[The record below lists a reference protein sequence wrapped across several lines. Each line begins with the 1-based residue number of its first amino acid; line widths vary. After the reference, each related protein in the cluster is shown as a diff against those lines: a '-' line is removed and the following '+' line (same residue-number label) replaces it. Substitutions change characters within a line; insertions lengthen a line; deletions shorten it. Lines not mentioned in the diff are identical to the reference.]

1 MAKLKLSTKQAIF
14 IRYEVHLIWIMILLM
29 SYPGIARA
37 DSSTEAAKYSNSC
50 TTVEVFSRTG
60 CPHCADA
67 YTYLEKLKTERPQ
80 IVVVARDVYSNP
92 ENMKRFAEFNDR
104 FKIDQYGLPS
114 FLICDHYLIGFVDE
128 KISGTFIMQMLGL
141 ANKPITNSAANEIDI
156 PFFGKV
162 GVEKVGLPMFTIVIG
177 LVDGFNPCAMWVLLI
192 LLSILVNLRDKKR
205 ILLIAG
211 TFVFI
216 SGAVY
221 FVFMAAWLNLFLII
235 GFSRTLQIII
245 GLTALLIGTVHI
257 KDYFAFKK
265 GFSLSIPDS
274 AKPSLYSRI
283 RDVIYAENL
292 IATFI
297 AIIVMAILVNL
308 IELLCT
314 AGLPAVY
321 TQVLTLQQ
329 LDSSQYYLYLLLY
342 NIAYMFDDALMVGI
356 VVFTMSKQRL
366 EEEQGRWLKLLS
378 GSVIF
383 ILGALLIL
391 RPSLLI

>member
-1 MAKLKLSTKQAIF
+1 MF
-14 IRYEVHLIWIMILLM
+14 IRYEIHLILILTLLM
-29 SYPGIARA
+29 SCSGITQA

-50 TTVEVFSRTG
+50 TTIEIFSRKG

-67 YTYLEKLKTERPQ
+67 YTYLEKLKTEHPH
-80 IVVVARDVYSNP
+80 IVVVARDVYSNSG
-92 ENMKRFAEFNDR
+92 NRIRFVEFNNR
-104 FKIDQYGLPS
+104 FKINQYGLPS
-114 FLICDHYLIGFVDE
+114 FLICDHHLIGFVDE
-128 KISGTFIMQMLGL
+128 ETSGAIIKQMLGL
-141 ANKPITNSAANEIDI
+141 ESKPNINSATNEIDM
-156 PFFGKV
+156 PLFGKV
-162 GVEKVGLPMFTIVIG
+162 SVEKVGLPAFTIAIG

-257 KDYFAFKK
+257 KDYFAYKK

-274 AKPSLYSRI
+274 AKPSLYSHI
-283 RDVIYAENL
+283 RDVIYAENI
-292 IATFI
+292 IATFV

-314 AGLPAVY
+314 AGLPAIY

-329 LDSSQYYLYLLLY
+329 LNTSQYYLYLLLY

-378 GSVIF
+378 GSIIF
-383 ILGALLIL
+383 ILGVLLIL

>member
-1 MAKLKLSTKQAIF
+1 
-14 IRYEVHLIWIMILLM
+14 M
-29 SYPGIARA
+29 SCSGITQA

-50 TTVEVFSRTG
+50 TTIEIFSRKG

-67 YTYLEKLKTERPQ
+67 YTYLEKLKTEHPH
-80 IVVVARDVYSNP
+80 IVVVARDVYSNSG
-92 ENMKRFAEFNDR
+92 NRIRFVEFNNR
-104 FKIDQYGLPS
+104 FKINQYGLPS
-114 FLICDHYLIGFVDE
+114 FLICDHHLIGFVDE
-128 KISGTFIMQMLGL
+128 ETSGAIIKQMLGL
-141 ANKPITNSAANEIDI
+141 ESKPNINSATNEIDM
-156 PFFGKV
+156 PLFGKV
-162 GVEKVGLPMFTIVIG
+162 SVEKVGLPAFTIAIG

-257 KDYFAFKK
+257 KDYFAYKK

-274 AKPSLYSRI
+274 AKPSLYSHI
-283 RDVIYAENL
+283 RDVIYAENI
-292 IATFI
+292 IATFV

-314 AGLPAVY
+314 AGLPAIY

-329 LDSSQYYLYLLLY
+329 LNTSQYYLYLLLY

-378 GSVIF
+378 GSIIF
-383 ILGALLIL
+383 ILGVLLIL

>member
-1 MAKLKLSTKQAIF
+1 MAKLKLSTKQAMF
-14 IRYEVHLIWIMILLM
+14 IRYEVHLIWILILLM

-37 DSSTEAAKYSNSC
+37 DSSTETAKYSNSC

-67 YTYLEKLKTERPQ
+67 YTYLEKLKTEHPH

-92 ENMKRFAEFNDR
+92 ENTKRFVEFNNR
-104 FKIDQYGLPS
+104 FKIDQYGIPS

-128 KISGTFIMQMLGL
+128 KISGTSIMQMLGL

-156 PFFGKV
+156 PLFGKV
-162 GVEKVGLPMFTIVIG
+162 GVEKVGLPIFTIVIG

-235 GFSRTLQIII
+235 GISRTLQIII

-329 LDSSQYYLYLLLY
+329 LDRSQYYLYLLLY

>member
-1 MAKLKLSTKQAIF
+1 MF
-14 IRYEVHLIWIMILLM
+14 IRHEIHLIWVLILLI
-29 SYPGIARA
+29 SYPGFTQA
-37 DSSTEAAKYSNSC
+37 DPSTEAAKYSNSC
-50 TTVEVFSRTG
+50 TTLEIFSRKG
-60 CPHCADA
+60 CLHCADA
-67 YTYLEKLKTERPQ
+67 YIYLEKLKAEYPQ

-92 ENMKRFAEFNDR
+92 ENMQRFVEFNNR

-128 KISGTFIMQMLGL
+128 ETSGAIIKQMLGL
-141 ANKPITNSAANEIDI
+141 ANKPTTDPAANEVDM
-156 PFFGKV
+156 PLFGKV
-162 GVEKVGLPMFTIVIG
+162 SVEKLGLPIFTIAIG

-274 AKPSLYSRI
+274 AKPSVYSRI
-283 RDVIYAENL
+283 RDVIYAENI
-292 IATFI
+292 IATFV

-314 AGLPAVY
+314 AGLPAIY

-329 LDSSQYYLYLLLY
+329 LNRSQYYLYLLLY
-342 NIAYMFDDALMVGI
+342 NIAYMFDDALMVGL
-356 VVFTMSKQRL
+356 VVFTMSKRRL